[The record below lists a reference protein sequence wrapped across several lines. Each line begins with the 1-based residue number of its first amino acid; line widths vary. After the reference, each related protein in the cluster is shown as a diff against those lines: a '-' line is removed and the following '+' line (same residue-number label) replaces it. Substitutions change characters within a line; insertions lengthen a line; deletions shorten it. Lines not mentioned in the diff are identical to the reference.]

1 MKYIYFIIE
10 LLIATFVVSL
20 VKEPKEY
27 KYNLLENPK
36 GLIVVFTN
44 EPDTNTFSK
53 NNEIEEMKELPE
65 DWINIWNEASLKICL
80 DEAADKLKMFS
91 KDGKVKDPDMIIGN
105 MDSMSAET
113 KKYFEER
120 PNVQIIQVQN
130 QHKTDQEKAMDVIN
144 ERIKEKKSLKEEK
157 QFEGII
163 FLGPTHGRMDKVLC
177 TQHTMAVSVLKHPD
191 IPIMALDGINF
202 LVMMPPGK
210 TKINLE
216 LIENTNKAGIL
227 PVRQRTTKVL
237 TKGFK
242 WNLGNEKSMTG
253 GVEHPERE
261 IIEYGG
267 KLSCSNKIESLNDI
281 YVDTTEPVLVTIELK
296 KANNVLVKKE
306 KL

>member
-10 LLIATFVVSL
+10 LIITTFVVAL
-20 VKEPKEY
+20 IKEPKEY

-44 EPDTNTFSK
+44 VPDSNIILSGK
-53 NNEIEEMKELPE
+53 EEIKELPD
-65 DWINIWNEASLKICL
+65 DWINIWNEASVKICL
-80 DEAADKLKMFS
+80 EDAADKLKKFIS
-91 KDGKVKDPDMIIGN
+91 KDGKIKDPDMIIGN
-105 MDSMSAET
+105 MDSMNAET

-120 PNVQIIQVQN
+120 PNVQIIQVQS
-130 QHKTDQEKAMDVIN
+130 QHKTDQEKAMDIIN
-144 ERIKEKKSLKEEK
+144 ERIKEKKAKEEK

-177 TQHTMAVSVLKHPD
+177 TQHTMTVNVLKHPD
-191 IPIMALDGINF
+191 IPIMTLDGINF
-202 LVMMPPGK
+202 MVMIPPGK

-216 LIENTNKAGIL
+216 FIENTKKAGIF
-227 PVRQRTTKVL
+227 PVRQRTTKIL

-242 WNLGNEKSMTG
+242 WNFGNEKSMVG

-281 YVDTTEPVLVTIELK
+281 YVDATEPVLITIELK
-296 KANNVLVKKE
+296 KNNVLIKKE
-306 KL
+306 KY

>member
-10 LLIATFVVSL
+10 LIITTFVVAL
-20 VKEPKEY
+20 IKEPKEY

-44 EPDTNTFSK
+44 EPDNIILSGK
-53 NNEIEEMKELPE
+53 EEIKELPD

-80 DEAADKLKMFS
+80 EEAADKLKKFIS
-91 KDGKVKDPDMIIGN
+91 KDGKIKDPDMIIGN
-105 MDSMSAET
+105 MDSMNAET

-120 PNVQIIQVQN
+120 PNVQIIQVQS
-130 QHKTDQEKAMDVIN
+130 QHKTDQEKAMDIIN
-144 ERIKEKKSLKEEK
+144 ERIKEKKAKEEK

-177 TQHTMAVSVLKHPD
+177 TQHTMAVNVLKHPD
-191 IPIMALDGINF
+191 IPIMTLDGINF
-202 LVMMPPGK
+202 MVMIPPGK

-216 LIENTNKAGIL
+216 FIENTKKAGIF
-227 PVRQRTTKVL
+227 PVRQRTTKIL

-242 WNLGNEKSMTG
+242 WNFGNEKSMVG

-281 YVDTTEPVLVTIELK
+281 YVDATEPVLITIELK
-296 KANNVLVKKE
+296 KNNVLIKKE
-306 KL
+306 KY